1 MNTLDK
7 ITYITLPPSF
17 KIDLGAVKLDPRVK
31 VPFSIPD
38 GKDKLEGEDY
48 TIENLMSGL
57 VTVVAEDEKNENFDY
72 YRNLINALDPA
83 IVNKLNQAAIAKEQR
98 GEYDFALLLFKA
110 VYNLLPQSATCINL
124 ATLYS
129 YMAVDSAKKG
139 EDNRKYI
146 KAARETLLSGLER
159 FGENEDLLYEA
170 ASYEAFVANLEDAK
184 EYITRYLSIAEEGE
198 KKEEM
203 KKLLRDVS
211 FKLENS
217 EKIDQAYDFLSLG
230 ESDKALPVIEGFI
243 KDNPKIWNG
252 YFLKGWALRIKKEF
266 ASAKENFLKC
276 IELGE
281 SNGEIYNELALCELG
296 EGNREL
302 GEIYLESA
310 YDMDDENLTVV
321 TNLAYLTLEDGDY
334 DRAREYLEK
343 ARFLAGDDV
352 LVDALIKKYESET
365 GEKIRAMIHE
375 EIVAS
380 DEEKNGENIKD
391 TLLRSFEKDDTPLCD
406 CEKAEDD
413 N

>member
-17 KIDLGAVKLDPRVK
+17 KIDLGAVELDPGVK

-38 GKDKLEGEDY
+38 GKDRLEAKDY
-48 TIENLMSGL
+48 TVENLMSGL
-57 VTVVAEDEKNENFDY
+57 VTVVAEDEKNTNFNY
-72 YRNLINALDPA
+72 YRNLINALDPS
-83 IVNKLNQAAIAKEQR
+83 IVSKLNQAAIAKEQR
-98 GEYDFALLLFKA
+98 GEFDFALLLFKA

-129 YMAVDSAKKG
+129 YMAVDNAKKG
-139 EDNRKYI
+139 KDNREYI

-159 FGENEDLLYEA
+159 FGEDEDLLYEV

-184 EYITRYLSIAEEGE
+184 EYIGRYLSIAKEGE

-203 KKLLRDVS
+203 KKLLREVS
-211 FKLENS
+211 FKLDNS

-266 ASAKENFLKC
+266 SEAKEYFLKC

-281 SNGEIYNELALCELG
+281 SNSEIYNELALCELG

-302 GEIYLESA
+302 GELYLESA
-310 YDMDDENLTVV
+310 YDRDDENLTVV
-321 TNLAYLTLEDGDY
+321 SNLAYLTLANKDY

-343 ARFLAGDDV
+343 ARFLAGDDT

-365 GEKIRAMIHE
+365 GEKIGALIHE
-375 EIVAS
+375 EIVRG
-380 DEEKNGENIKD
+380 DDEKNGENIKD
-391 TLLRSFEKDDTPLCD
+391 SLMKSFEKDDTPLCD
-406 CEKAEDD
+406 CKKAEDD